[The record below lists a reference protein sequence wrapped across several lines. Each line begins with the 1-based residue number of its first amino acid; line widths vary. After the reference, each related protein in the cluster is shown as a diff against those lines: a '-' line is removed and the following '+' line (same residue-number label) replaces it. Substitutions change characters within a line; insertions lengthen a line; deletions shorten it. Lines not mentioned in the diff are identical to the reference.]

1 MHHASLNHISNHN
14 CFELGTDF
22 FFFQLIILLH
32 VSPYNLGH
40 LLDTIRSSNQINAA
54 QKREKRK
61 FNFLHL
67 LLFLQITR
75 AALFIRF
82 YFSYIK
88 KSLWHNLFDPN
99 RKELLEKKKKKEK
112 LFFHFPSS
120 KNDLR
125 LILRKYQR
133 TLTLSFRLKPHAK
146 CPATRLIFSSF
157 PSKNQQDDREDRGKR

>member
-1 MHHASLNHISNHN
+1 MFRIRYR
-14 CFELGTDF
+14 F
-22 FFFQLIILLH
+22 FFLFQLIILLH

-75 AALFIRF
+75 VALFIRF
-82 YFSYIK
+82 YFSYK
-88 KSLWHNLFDPN
+88 KISLTQSF
-99 RKELLEKKKKKEK
+99 RSKSKRIIRKKKKKEK
-112 LFFHFPSS
+112 LLFHFPSS

>member
-1 MHHASLNHISNHN
+1 MFRIRYQ
-14 CFELGTDF
+14 F
-22 FFFQLIILLH
+22 FFFLFQLIILLH

-40 LLDTIRSSNQINAA
+40 LLDTIWSSNQINAV

-61 FNFLHL
+61 FNFLRL
-67 LLFLQITR
+67 LLFFPNHSCDVIYLLLWT
-75 AALFIRF
+75 F
-82 YFSYIK
+82 YFSYK
-88 KSLWHNLFDPN
+88 KIPPTQSVLNYW
-99 RKELLEKKKKKEK
+99 KEKKKKKEK
-112 LFFHFPSS
+112 LFFHFPFS